1 MREPWKKHG
10 GWPYE
15 GRRGKTWQLGYR
27 DHDGRVRSRSFK
39 SKTAAGAWAK
49 EYVESER
56 RNRLRE
62 FLLGSDAPEVQ
73 PDAAP
78 VAELIAGWLA
88 TDAHPDSPGG
98 LASSSWDSYRSLASR
113 HIIGNPIERLLRKT
127 GEIIVVEPA
136 IKPLGQRGGYA
147 IGHLPVVAF
156 ETADTLK
163 LWLRAMRKNGVSPS
177 TEAKAWKVLSSA
189 LSWAVEDDAW
199 PLSTNGCLTMQRRR
213 GMRRAS
219 RRAGTGSTRQAPPGK
234 RRDDLPSWA
243 LSPLAVERIRLVM
256 LERFEQRSP
265 AARASRRYGRF
276 GAVRPRHA

>member
-1 MREPWKKHG
+1 MK
-10 GWPYE
+10 
-15 GRRGKTWQLGYR
+15 
-27 DHDGRVRSRSFK
+27 
-39 SKTAAGAWAK
+39 
-49 EYVESER
+49 
-56 RNRLRE
+56 
-62 FLLGSDAPEVQ
+62 
-73 PDAAP
+73 
-78 VAELIAGWLA
+78 
-88 TDAHPDSPGG
+88 
-98 LASSSWDSYRSLASR
+98 
-113 HIIGNPIERLLRKT
+113 KT

-163 LWLRAMRKNGVSPS
+163 LWVQAMRKNGVSAS

-213 GMRRAS
+213 GMSRAS
-219 RRAGTGSTRQAPPGK
+219 RRAGTGSTRQASPGK

-265 AARASRRYGRF
+265 LLGSATLRSFRCSTASACVTRRSGHSLSVMSSCRRATVREVLSYGALDAGKTEGATGPVPSSADRRAPGR
-276 GAVRPRHA
+276 